1 MSMPTGIRTTADSTP
16 ERSKMRIISA
26 PGETVKK
33 NPYLLSADEEREVAK
48 KKVDLQYD
56 LRVPR
61 R

>member
-1 MSMPTGIRTTADSTP
+1 MIADPAS

-26 PGETVKK
+26 PGETAKK

>member
-1 MSMPTGIRTTADSTP
+1 MIADPAS